1 MKRRE
6 FLGLAAGAAATW
18 PLGARAQQTKGVLRV
33 GSVGFTPKSVPIYAA
48 FEHRMVEL
56 GYREGETFTFDY
68 VQVAG
73 TREAIDAGI
82 REIVARNPDIL
93 LAAGPEAALQA
104 ALAFTKTTPIVMLA
118 VDYDPIARGY
128 IASLARPGGRI
139 TGLFLQQIE
148 LTVKRL
154 GFIKDAIPDFSSAI
168 VFYDWISRDQWKA
181 AEDAGGKLG
190 LRLSGIDLHDPPF
203 DYDRA
208 LAEAPRDNR
217 KNLIVQA
224 SPHFFAD
231 LARQAKFAFSN
242 RLTSMFVAREWVVAG
257 GLMSY
262 GPNFD
267 SVWSQAADIVDR
279 IARGAKPA
287 DLPIEQ
293 PTKFEFVINLKTA
306 RALGVEMP
314 PTLLA
319 RADEVIE

>member
-1 MKRRE
+1 M
-6 FLGLAAGAAATW
+6 AIC
-18 PLGARAQQTKGVLRV
+18 GARA
-33 GSVGFTPKSVPIYAA
+33 AD
-48 FEHRMVEL
+48 
-56 GYREGETFTFDY
+56 EGR
-68 VQVAG
+68 VAG
-73 TREAIDAGI
+73 TKEAIDAGT
-82 REIVARNPDIL
+82 REVVERKPDIL
-93 LAAGPEAALQA
+93 LASGPEAALQA

-118 VDYDPIARGY
+118 VDCDPIARGY

-139 TGLFLQQIE
+139 TGLFLQQLE

-154 GFIKDAIPDFSSAI
+154 QFIKEAIPDFNSAV
-168 VFYDWISRDQWKA
+168 VFYDWISRDRWKA
-181 AEDAGGKLG
+181 AEDAGAKLG

-208 LAEAPRDNR
+208 LAQAPPDNR
-217 KNLIVQA
+217 KNLFVLA
-224 SPHFFAD
+224 SPAFFQD
-231 LARQAKFAFSN
+231 RERLAKFALRN
-242 RLTSMFVAREWVVAG
+242 RLASIFAFHEGVDAG

-267 SVWSQAADIVDR
+267 TVFGRAADVVDR

-293 PTKFEFVINLKTA
+293 PSKFEFVINLTTA
-306 RALGVEMP
+306 RALGLDLP